1 MELLVYL
8 GIIVVGIFVIF
19 VNGVLY
25 ERKHYRMFLRSL
37 DENYGKYPERKYE
50 AGDMERISR
59 YYYSVPKN
67 ENDIDDITWNDL
79 DMDRV
84 YQKMNVTQTSAG
96 EEYLYYLLRTPLLD
110 QAELE
115 KRDRLITFM
124 MEHAEERKALQKL
137 LNHVDR
143 VRRISLTDYLLLLSD
158 VERENNLKHYI
169 LDVLLIAT
177 FCLIFVSPGWG
188 MVSFMAVLG
197 YSIFWYYRRKGTISP
212 YITTFNYILKMLDAA
227 ERIEKLHYEELQ
239 EYSEQTAEARRLFK
253 SLKKNMYVLST
264 GSHTTANILDLL
276 LDYVRMIFHVDIIK
290 FNSMLKQLQE
300 HFEQVYVLKDTIGL
314 LDSVISISS
323 YRAALSYY
331 AKPELVEWK
340 ETADSSHVQ
349 LSAEDIYHPLIE
361 EPVVNSITEDR
372 GVLLTGSNASGKSTF
387 LKTVAINAIL
397 SQTIYTSLAKN
408 YKANLFHIYSSMA
421 LRDDIMS
428 SESYFIVEIK
438 SLKRILDAGRT
449 QRPILCFIDEVLRG
463 TNTVERI
470 AASAK
475 IMESLAKQSILCFA
489 ATHDIELTHLLENQ
503 YSNYHFQEEIEE
515 NDVHFNYRL
524 FAGRATTR
532 NAIKLLSVIG
542 YESDIIEDAERI
554 AERFAETGS
563 WKL

>member
-19 VNGVLY
+19 INGVIY
-25 ERKHYRMFLRSL
+25 ERKHYRIFLRSL

-50 AGDMERISR
+50 AGDMARIAR
-59 YYYSVPKN
+59 YYHSLPAN

-84 YQKMNVTQTSAG
+84 YQKINVTQTSAG

-110 QAELE
+110 KAELE
-115 KRDRLITFM
+115 KRDRLIRYT
-124 MEHAEERKALQKL
+124 MEHAEERKTLQKL
-137 LNHVDR
+137 LNNVDR
-143 VRRISLTDYLLLLSD
+143 VRRVSLTDYLLLLSD
-158 VERENNLKHYI
+158 VERESNLKHYV
-169 LDVLLIAT
+169 LDGLLIAA
-177 FCLIFVSPGWG
+177 FALIFVSPGWG

-197 YSIFWYYRRKGTISP
+197 YSVLWYYRRKGTISP

-227 ERIEKLHYEELQ
+227 EKIEKLHYEELQ
-239 EYSEQTAEARRLFK
+239 EYSGQTAEARRLFK

-300 HFEQVYVLKDTIGL
+300 HFEQVYVLRDTIGL
-314 LDSVISISS
+314 LDSAISVGS

-331 AKPELVEWK
+331 VKPELIEWK
-340 ETADSSHVQ
+340 DAADSRVQ
-349 LSAEDIYHPLIE
+349 ISAEDIYHPLIE

-387 LKTVAINAIL
+387 LKTIAINAIL
-397 SQTIYTSLAKN
+397 SQTIYTSLARN
-408 YKANLFHIYSSMA
+408 YQADMFYIYSSMA

-438 SLKRILDAGRT
+438 SLKRILDAGRI
-449 QRPILCFIDEVLRG
+449 RKPILCFIDEVLRG

-475 IMESLAKQSILCFA
+475 IMESLAQQHILCFA
-489 ATHDIELTHLLENQ
+489 ATHDIELTHLLEER

-532 NAIKLLSVIG
+532 NAIKLLGVIG
-542 YESDIIEDAERI
+542 YENDIIEDAERI
-554 AERFAETGS
+554 AERFAKTGS